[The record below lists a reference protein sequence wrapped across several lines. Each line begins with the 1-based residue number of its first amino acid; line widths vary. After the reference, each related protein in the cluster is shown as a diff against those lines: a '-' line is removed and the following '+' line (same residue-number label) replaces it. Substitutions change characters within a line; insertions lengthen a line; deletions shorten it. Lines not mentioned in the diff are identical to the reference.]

1 MLSFFLLWGAQ
12 LFNSISSTL
21 TCIMPEAVKAF
32 PNVHHGNSKTLNLRM
47 SVSVCP
53 SGEKNYSN
61 STHFRKLENL
71 MQIIQGEE
79 LTKLHLVSTKAVL
92 NTAISAILIACSIIP
107 VDGVLNFMVPA
118 LFFQ

>member
-1 MLSFFLLWGAQ
+1 
-12 LFNSISSTL
+12 
-21 TCIMPEAVKAF
+21 
-32 PNVHHGNSKTLNLRM
+32 
-47 SVSVCP
+47 
-53 SGEKNYSN
+53 
-61 STHFRKLENL
+61 

-107 VDGVLNFMVPA
+107 VDGVLNCMVPA